1 MNKPHCAKPL
11 DRDGRSHI
19 AALIES
25 ELHDYDPDA
34 GNLRSVGQVV
44 PMPPDWHRLLLAEFR
59 AALIEPHEVEAL
71 FCGGMTQICWAVTRS
86 NGSYRVIYIPSAE
99 LFSLAVES
107 KYGPVDIGVHGDA
120 LSVFGSIH

>member
-1 MNKPHCAKPL
+1 MSKTHCAKPL

-19 AALIES
+19 AALIAS

-44 PMPPDWHRLLLAEFR
+44 PMSPEWHRQVLTEFR
-59 AALIEPHEVEAL
+59 EMLVEPEKVETL
-71 FCGGMTQICWAVTRS
+71 FCGGMTQNCWTVTRS
-86 NGSYRVIYIPSAE
+86 NGAYRVIYIPWAG

-120 LSVFGSIH
+120 ISVFGAIH